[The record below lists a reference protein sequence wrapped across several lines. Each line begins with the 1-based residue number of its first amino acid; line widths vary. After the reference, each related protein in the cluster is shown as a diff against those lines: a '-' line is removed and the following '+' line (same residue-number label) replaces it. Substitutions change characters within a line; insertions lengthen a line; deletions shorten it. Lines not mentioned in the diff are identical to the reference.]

1 MYSRSDS
8 TSTPSAIHHDDTK
21 STLAQDDENNSDA
34 TIPIRS
40 TTESPESLS
49 SDKNVVQTTTTKT
62 STITSNIKSNR
73 NRFKAKFDHA
83 KYEKNYFFCLIFVN

>member
-8 TSTPSAIHHDDTK
+8 ASTPSAIHHDDTK

-49 SDKNVVQTTTTKT
+49 SDKNVVQTSTTTTTTIT
-62 STITSNIKSNR
+62 STIKSKR

-83 KYEKNYFFCLIFVN
+83 KYENYFYFLN